1 MDSND
6 VKNKSLYKALMI
18 LNCFTKKA
26 ELGVTEISDELG
38 LYKSNV
44 FNILDTFK
52 KMDYI
57 EQNEET
63 GKYRLGISVL
73 RLSRALGDSFSITKI
88 ALPYMQEIANQTNE
102 KVYLGIPREDEV
114 LYLDATYPSND
125 IKLMR
130 SLLGE
135 TAKMYCTGIGK
146 AMMAYLPERLVEE
159 YLSKPLEKF
168 TETTITDAE
177 ELRKELAVTKAR
189 GYAIDNMEHEFGVKC
204 IGIPIFDKAGN
215 IYAAMSISGPSLRFS
230 SERIEELYRST
241 KDYIRIIEDRIV

>member
-1 MDSND
+1 MDNKD
-6 VKNKSLYKALMI
+6 VKNKSLYKALLI
-18 LNCFTKKA
+18 LNCFTKKG
-26 ELGVTEISDELG
+26 ELGITEISEELG

-52 KMDYI
+52 KLEYV

-63 GKYRLGISVL
+63 GKYRLGIGVL

-88 ALPYMQEIANQTNE
+88 ALPYMQEIANMTNE
-102 KVYLGIPREDEV
+102 RVYLGIPREDEV

-125 IKLMR
+125 IGLMR

-146 AMMAYLPERLVEE
+146 AMMAYLPQRLLRL
-159 YLSKPLEKF
+159 YLEKPLERF
-168 TETTITDAE
+168 TEMTITDADKLKE
-177 ELRKELAVTKAR
+177 ELALTRMR

-204 IGIPIFDKAGN
+204 IGIPIFDKAGV
-215 IYAAMSISGPSLRFS
+215 ICAAISISGPSLRFS
-230 SERIEELYRST
+230 DERIEELYCST
-241 KDYIRIIEDRIV
+241 REYIKIIQNRIV